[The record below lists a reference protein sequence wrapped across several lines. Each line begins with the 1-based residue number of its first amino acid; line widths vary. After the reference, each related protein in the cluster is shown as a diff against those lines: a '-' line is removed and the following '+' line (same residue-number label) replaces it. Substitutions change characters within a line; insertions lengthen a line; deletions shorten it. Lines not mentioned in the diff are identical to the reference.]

1 MRMVAVFSTLLIG
14 CIADVNIDV
23 DGDGDGLLDSDE
35 IALGSDPA
43 KTDSDD
49 DGFDDGV
56 EFDANTNP
64 ADAADKPY
72 QAGWPINSCRNDLT
86 ASGTEPGDV
95 IENYAMVDQFG
106 ETVRVHDF
114 CNQVVMLVGAG
125 TT

>member
-1 MRMVAVFSTLLIG
+1 MRMVAFLSTLLIG

-35 IALGSDPA
+35 VALGSDPSN
-43 KTDSDD
+43 TDSDA

-64 ADAADKPY
+64 VDSADKPY
-72 QAGWPINSCRNDLT
+72 QAGWPINACRNDLEST
-86 ASGTEPGDV
+86 GSAVGDV
-95 IENYAMVDQFG
+95 IENFAMQDQFG

-114 CNQVVMLVGAG
+114 CDQVVLLVGAG